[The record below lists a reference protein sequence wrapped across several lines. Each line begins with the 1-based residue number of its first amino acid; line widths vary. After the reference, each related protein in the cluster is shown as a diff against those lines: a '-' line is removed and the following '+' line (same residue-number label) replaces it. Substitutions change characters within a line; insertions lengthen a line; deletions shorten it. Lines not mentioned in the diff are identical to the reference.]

1 MSKDSVGR
9 TFVVAA
15 VLCVVCAVVVS
26 TAAVSLRP
34 QQEINKELDLKS
46 NILASAGLLQPGV
59 SIEEQFKA
67 VTVKVVDME
76 TGRFSDAVD
85 PATYNQRKASK
96 DPGQSLG
103 LSGDED
109 LAKIKRRA
117 NFATVY
123 LIETPAGI
131 DKVILPIKGYG
142 LWSTMYGF
150 IALESDLSTVAGIGF
165 YEHAETPGLGGE
177 IDNPKWKASWQ
188 GKRAYDDDGQL
199 GLSVIKGR
207 VDTER
212 DGANYQ
218 IDGLAGATLTT
229 RGVDNLIRYWLGE
242 SGFAG
247 FINHLK
253 QGEA

>member
-1 MSKDSVGR
+1 MSKDTVGK
-9 TFVVAA
+9 TFIVAA

-46 NILASAGLLQPGV
+46 NILASAGLLQQGV
-59 SIEEQFKA
+59 SIDEQFEA
-67 VTVKVVDME
+67 VTVKIVDMS
-76 TGRFSDAVD
+76 TGKFTDAVD
-85 PATYNQRKASK
+85 ANSYNQRKASK
-96 DPGQSLG
+96 DSALSVA

-109 LAKIKRRA
+109 IAKIKRRA
-117 NFATVY
+117 NYATVY
-123 LIETPAGI
+123 LIESDSGI
-131 DKVILPIKGYG
+131 DKVILPVKGYG

-188 GKRAYDDDGQL
+188 GKSAYSSDGKL
-199 GLSVIKGR
+199 ALSVIKGR

-212 DGANYQ
+212 EGANYQ

>member
-1 MSKDSVGR
+1 MSKDTVGK
-9 TFVVAA
+9 TFIVAA

-34 QQEINKELDLKS
+34 QQQINKELDLKS
-46 NILASAGLLQPGV
+46 NILASAGLLQQGI
-59 SIEEQFKA
+59 SIDEQFEA
-67 VTVKVVDME
+67 VTVKIVDMQ
-76 TGRFSDAVD
+76 TGKFTDAVD
-85 PATYNQRKASK
+85 ANSYNQRKASK
-96 DPGQSLG
+96 DTELSVA

-109 LAKIKRRA
+109 IAKIKRRA
-117 NFATVY
+117 KYATVY
-123 LIETPAGI
+123 LIESDNGI
-131 DKVILPIKGYG
+131 DKVILPVKGYG

-177 IDNPKWKASWQ
+177 IDNPKWKAGWQ
-188 GKRAYDDDGQL
+188 GKSAYNSDGEL
-199 GLSVIKGR
+199 ALSVIKGR

>member
-1 MSKDSVGR
+1 MSKDTVGK
-9 TFVVAA
+9 TFIVAA

-34 QQEINKELDLKS
+34 QQQINKELDLKS
-46 NILASAGLLQPGV
+46 NILASAGLLQQGV
-59 SIEEQFKA
+59 PIDQQFEA
-67 VTVKVVDME
+67 VTVKVVDMA
-76 TGRFSDAVD
+76 TGKFTDAVD
-85 PATYNQRKASK
+85 ANSYNQRKASK
-96 DPGQSLG
+96 DPAQSLA

-109 LAKIKRRA
+109 IAKIKRRA
-117 NFATVY
+117 NYATVY
-123 LIETPAGI
+123 LIQSDSGI
-131 DKVILPIKGYG
+131 DKVILPVKGYG

-188 GKRAYDDDGQL
+188 GKSAYNSDGEL
-199 GLSVIKGR
+199 ALSVIKGR

-212 DGANYQ
+212 EGANYQ

-229 RGVDNLIRYWLGE
+229 RGVDNLIRYWLGA

>member
-1 MSKDSVGR
+1 MSKDTVGK
-9 TFVVAA
+9 TFTVAA
-15 VLCVVCAVVVS
+15 VLCVVCAVVVA

-34 QQEINKELDLKS
+34 QQQLNKELDLKS
-46 NILASAGLLQPGV
+46 NILASAGLLQAGV
-59 SIEEQFKA
+59 PIEKQFEA
-67 VTVKVVDME
+67 VTVKVVDMA
-76 TGRFSDAVD
+76 TGKFTDAVD
-85 PATYNQRKASK
+85 PQSYNQRKASK
-96 DPGQSLG
+96 DPAQSQA

-109 LAKIKRRA
+109 IAKIKRRA
-117 NFATVY
+117 NYATVY
-123 LIETPAGI
+123 LIETDSGI
-131 DKVILPIKGYG
+131 DKVILPVKGYG

-150 IALESDLSTVAGIGF
+150 VALEADLATVAGIGF

-177 IDNPKWKASWQ
+177 IDNPSWKASWQ
-188 GKRAYDDDGQL
+188 GKRAYDSDGQL
-199 GLSVIKGR
+199 ALTVIKGR

-212 DGANYQ
+212 EGANYQ